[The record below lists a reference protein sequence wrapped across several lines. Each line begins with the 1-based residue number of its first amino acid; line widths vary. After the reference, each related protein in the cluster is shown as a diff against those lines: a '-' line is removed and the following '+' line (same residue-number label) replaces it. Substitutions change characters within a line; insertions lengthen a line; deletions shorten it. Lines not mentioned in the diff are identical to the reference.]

1 MKNLK
6 TLGIIAILLAGVAAP
21 LFAQEGAG
29 PESRSE
35 QERAGFVERPGLNF
49 GIRVPGNPGMR
60 NGEASEPGD
69 FAVTGGLSPVD
80 RYDDPTGQ
88 VDPGTSNSPA
98 GNAGGE

>member
-1 MKNLK
+1 MKNVK
-6 TLGIIAILLAGVAAP
+6 TLSIIAILLAGVAAP

-35 QERAGFVERPGLNF
+35 RERAGFVERPGLNF
-49 GIRVPGNPGMR
+49 GISVPGNSGMR
-60 NGEASEPGD
+60 NGETSEPGD
-69 FAVTGGLSPVD
+69 FAVTGGLSPAD
-80 RYDDPTGQ
+80 SRGDPTGQ